1 VAFLYRHLK
10 EWRKNPQWSFSCC
23 LALLLPLSDFHGEIP
38 DLIESNVLTN
48 QLQTGQID
56 MPTVLSAVNESGVIT
71 LTYEEGEQD
80 DDDDDDDDKYDA
92 VDTKNVQDIHSLH
105 VEYYNSKCHQG
116 AQTELSALSYAGL
129 SRGHRTIEGEM

>member
-1 VAFLYRHLK
+1 MLSAQYVAFLYRHLK
-10 EWRKNPQWSFSCC
+10 EWRRNPQWSFSCC

-71 LTYEEGEQD
+71 VTYEEGEQD
-80 DDDDDDDDKYDA
+80 DDDDDDDGGDVLDA
-92 VDTKNVQDIHSLH
+92 K
-105 VEYYNSKCHQG
+105 K
-116 AQTELSALSYAGL
+116 A
-129 SRGHRTIEGEM
+129 